1 MQFTRKIIMEE
12 YSIDEKSGL
21 TGFVRQ
27 RTDASGVSRVD
38 TSMYQYQVDCPE
50 LVLHRQ
56 KFVGKITKKHLNE
69 AYSYLK
75 DTEHCKQ
82 QWEKFKKSKEV
93 K

>member
-1 MQFTRKIIMEE
+1 MQFTRKIILEE
-12 YSIDEKSGL
+12 YALDDEGL

-27 RTDASGVSRVD
+27 RTDASGVSRID

-75 DTEHCKQ
+75 DTERCKM
-82 QWEKFKKSKEV
+82 QWEKFKKSKED